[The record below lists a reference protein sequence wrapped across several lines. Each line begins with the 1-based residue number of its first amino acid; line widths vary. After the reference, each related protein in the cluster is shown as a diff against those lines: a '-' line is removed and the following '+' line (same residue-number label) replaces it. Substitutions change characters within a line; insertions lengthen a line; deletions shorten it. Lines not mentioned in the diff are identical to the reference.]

1 MSPATPMPVPWSTP
15 SHLSITPLAV
25 TEGRGLLVV
34 IGEIDLATSGE
45 LAAAL
50 ADALGGPPLSAL
62 EVDFAGVRFLD
73 SSGILV
79 LLRAHA
85 RAAEQGCR
93 LTVTDVRSA
102 VRRVLEITGVLATLG
117 LDSTSPA
124 C

>member
-1 MSPATPMPVPWSTP
+1 MP

-25 TEGRGLLVV
+25 SEGRGLLVV
-34 IGEIDLATSGE
+34 TGEIDLATSGE

-50 ADALGGPPLSAL
+50 ADALDGPPLNAL
-62 EVDFAGVRFLD
+62 EVDFVGVRFLD

-79 LLRAHA
+79 LLRAHT

-93 LTVTDVRSA
+93 LTVTDVRPE

-117 LDSTSPA
+117 LGATSPA